1 MTKKELENKISEL
14 EKQIIEL
21 KRDLEKEELEKEDG
35 KMPVGE
41 IWKPKEGESYV
52 WHNIFT
58 DDYYKEL
65 NTCTNF
71 DILIMNSGS
80 AYPTEEKAEF
90 EANREKYLRL
100 FRQYVEQHSEP
111 LDWNNQHQ
119 IKYCIVYNHKG
130 QNMEYL
136 EWGVVSEFLSGGTYA
151 SSKEVL
157 QEAVDF
163 VGEENVLKYIL

>member
-14 EKQIIEL
+14 EKQLVEL
-21 KRDLEKEELEKEDG
+21 KGELEKKDSE
-35 KMPVGE
+35 MPVGE

-58 DDYYKEL
+58 DDYYEES
-65 NTCTNF
+65 NTCTDF

-80 AYPTEEKAEF
+80 AYPTKEKAEF
-90 EANREKYLRL
+90 EANREKYTRL

-111 LDWNNQHQ
+111 LDWNNNEQ
-119 IKYCIVYNHKG
+119 IKYCVYYNYKG
-130 QNMEYL
+130 QNIKYL
-136 EWGVVSEFLSGGTYA
+136 ECYGYSFLSCICA

-157 QEAVDF
+157 QDAIDF
-163 VGEENVLKYIL
+163 VGEGNVKKYILEIGK